1 MPAIIGFKK
10 MKSTGRTII
19 LAAAAAALSLAAGQI
34 SLPKPKIPG
43 IPGLDSLLKEDPP
56 ITTSLKDA
64 VTEVPFL
71 DEFNPR
77 SAVPLTVL
85 ARSNDG
91 RFDVFPG
98 VFSFEAQSYCM
109 HAGTH
114 GPGSGEGYL
123 FAPLK
128 GPRAGVI
135 QGILRR
141 SVAHPEIAQSDVQRL
156 IWAIL
161 ARTKPSKLSSK
172 DRDIAS
178 QLISEQDLRSL
189 EGSGWDVLKDNAS
202 SSPFL
207 SLPAPLRQI
216 MEAENRLRSMFYSA
230 SAPFDELERIA
241 VLTGEYQPRK
251 DDRPVPKG
259 RWSYHPDG
267 YFVRFVP
274 HGYSHTTQHTYFPE
288 DFDFESAEKLSVS
301 SVTNASGMKLAIH
314 EGQLIYS
321 QAGAEV
327 GRVAFQPS
335 RSASDKRKSEFNALL
350 KKIKAKGSADSLAA
364 IADMVD
370 ALAPVTDLWG
380 DDARELAYQAWMSA
394 FDGLANARAAEWF
407 AMVAGSQSQKQTY
420 DPSSSVATP
429 GETGRQR
436 LAQSS
441 RCKHEGSGDG
451 ESGDGGELKK
461 AVIDA
466 MRAKGYDVGPDNVY
480 VYDQR
485 DSKGLLR
492 FVVRMS
498 RDNKPL
504 PTGECINERIAAG
517 EVPPGSL
524 EGAKEMLFGSVQ
536 FAGTM
541 KRVAVRSVDV
551 ETGVITGAGKGD
563 GSGIYPATN
572 NAFQN
577 YRRW

>member
-1 MPAIIGFKK
+1 MRKTK
-10 MKSTGRTII
+10 RSLL
-19 LAAAAAALSLAAGQI
+19 LAATAVALPFAYAQI
-34 SLPKPKIPG
+34 SLPKPKIPT
-43 IPGLDSLLKEDPP
+43 IPGLDALLKEDPP

-64 VTEVPFL
+64 ITEVPFL
-71 DEFNPR
+71 DGYTPR

-85 ARSNDG
+85 VRSDDG
-91 RFDVFPG
+91 KFNVFPG
-98 VFSFEAQSYCM
+98 AFSFEAQSYCM

-123 FAPLK
+123 FAPIK

-141 SVAHPEIAQSDVQRL
+141 SVAHPQIAQSDVQRL

-161 ARTKPSKLSSK
+161 ARTKPSKLSSG

-178 QLISEQDLRSL
+178 KLISEQDLRSL

-207 SLPAPLRQI
+207 NLPGPLRQI

-230 SAPFDELERIA
+230 SAPFDELERVA

-267 YFVRFVP
+267 HFARFVP
-274 HGYSHTTQHTYFPE
+274 HGYSHTTQHIYIPE
-288 DFDFESAEKLSVS
+288 EFTFESAEKLPVS
-301 SVTNASGMKLAIH
+301 SLTNAAGMTLAIQ
-314 EGQLIYS
+314 EGQLAYS
-321 QAGAEV
+321 EKGSEV

-335 RSASDKRKSEFNALL
+335 KSASDKRKSEFNALL
-350 KKIKAKGSADSLAA
+350 KKIKAKGNADALAA

-370 ALAPVTDLWG
+370 ALKPVTDPWG
-380 DDARELAYQAWMSA
+380 DDARELAYQAWMSV
-394 FDGLANARAAEWF
+394 FDEQVNSRVPEWF
-407 AMVAGSQSQKQTY
+407 AMVAGIQAQQQTY
-420 DPSSSVATP
+420 DPSNSVATP

-441 RCKHEGSGDG
+441 RCKHEGNDEG
-451 ESGDGGELKK
+451 ESGEGGELKR

-485 DSKGLLR
+485 DSGGMLR

-498 RDNKPL
+498 RDGKPL

-536 FAGTM
+536 FAGEM
-541 KRVAVRSVDV
+541 ERVAIRTVDV

-563 GSGIYPATN
+563 GSAIHPATN